1 MKRKITAYIIL
12 CSLWIIPAGVVSQ
25 DFSQALGLR
34 GGSSSGIS
42 YKSYMGNLGTL
53 HGLLSFRNDGIQ
65 AHVLIEKYK
74 PVFEEYTNDL
84 FLFTGFGGHVGFSR
98 WYQREAWDDHKD
110 PYDYPN
116 RFGPVVGADVALGL
130 AYRLESIPLM
140 ISLDCKPYVDVLGR
154 PFIDIHLWDMAFSLH
169 YVLQ

>member
-98 WYQREAWDDHKD
+98 WYQREAWDDTIKIPTIIPID
-110 PYDYPN
+110 SD
-116 RFGPVVGADVALGL
+116 RLSGL
-130 AYRLESIPLM
+130 MLPLDLHTVW
-140 ISLDCKPYVDVLGR
+140 S
-154 PFIDIHLWDMAFSLH
+154 PFP
-169 YVLQ
+169 